1 MFLEV
6 RSCVASSP
14 RISYFY
20 HSLFIRRIAID
31 WVNSTTPYQYDS
43 YSRTFLQQ
51 ALARDVLRQLAS
63 FNNDAMTPLTLTEDA
78 TFERSVVSAGSAMRA
93 LIDIGIN
100 DPTAAPS
107 VLRMTLEQLA
117 KQSR

>member
-1 MFLEV
+1 
-6 RSCVASSP
+6 
-14 RISYFY
+14 
-20 HSLFIRRIAID
+20 
-31 WVNSTTPYQYDS
+31 
-43 YSRTFLQQ
+43 
-51 ALARDVLRQLAS
+51 
-63 FNNDAMTPLTLTEDA
+63 
-78 TFERSVVSAGSAMRA
+78 MRA